1 MEWEEPDGRP
11 RPSPRPVPYRC
22 KTAIELMFILLEVV
36 GLLVMVVEV
45 VEVKTCSP
53 RYLAQSSLGQAV
65 KKTLSV
71 SRGRGTN
78 MSGLPMW

>member
-11 RPSPRPVPYRC
+11 RPFPRPVPYRC
-22 KTAIELMFILLEVV
+22 GKPTELMLILLEVV

-45 VEVKTCSP
+45 KTCSS

-65 KKTLSV
+65 KKT
-71 SRGRGTN
+71 
-78 MSGLPMW
+78 